1 MGTQNFF
8 IFFSLGPMLVT
19 RQKTSFFISLPSSKL
34 TISPISI
41 YKHNAIDIA
50 DPSSMLDACHTNFVI
65 DLAHRGV
72 SVARCRASEHRIR
85 RSEVRFLMG
94 TQNFFFFFFFICP
107 TLVSRWKTSSSI
119 SLPSSKLIV
128 SLISIYKHYAI
139 DIADPSSMLDACHM
153 NFVIDLTHHGV
164 SVAQW

>member
-34 TISPISI
+34 TISLIFI

-94 TQNFFFFFFFICP
+94 TQNFFFFFFSFVPHLCQDEKHLPLFPYQAQNLSSLLFLSTNI
-107 TLVSRWKTSSSI
+107 TLLT
-119 SLPSSKLIV
+119 LLILAV
-128 SLISIYKHYAI
+128 CWTH
-139 DIADPSSMLDACHM
+139 
-153 NFVIDLTHHGV
+153 VI
-164 SVAQW
+164 

>member
-19 RQKTSFFISLPSSKL
+19 RRKTSFFISLPSSKL

-65 DLAHRGV
+65 DLAH
-72 SVARCRASEHRIR
+72 C
-85 RSEVRFLMG
+85 
-94 TQNFFFFFFFICP
+94 
-107 TLVSRWKTSSSI
+107 
-119 SLPSSKLIV
+119 
-128 SLISIYKHYAI
+128 
-139 DIADPSSMLDACHM
+139 
-153 NFVIDLTHHGV
+153 GV
-164 SVAQW
+164 SVAQCRASEGRIGRSEVQFPMWTQNFFLFFFSVVPHLCQDEKHLSFFPYQAQNLSSLLFLSTNITLLTLLILAVCWTHVI

>member
-85 RSEVRFLMG
+85 RSVVRFLMG

-107 TLVSRWKTSSSI
+107 TLVSRWKTSSFI

>member
-1 MGTQNFF
+1 
-8 IFFSLGPMLVT
+8 MLVT

-34 TISPISI
+34 IISLISI

-85 RSEVRFLMG
+85 RFEVRFLMG

-107 TLVSRWKTSSSI
+107 TLVSRWKTSSFI

-128 SLISIYKHYAI
+128 SLISIFKHYAI